1 MHGGEP
7 YLERPETIEHIEGIA
22 GQRRIIIYAGSGV
35 SIDKTGL
42 SWPTLVTKMMEHQL
56 GGLEL
61 QTFSPLESASIVK
74 QLLLKEYGEERIN
87 GKLADELR
95 RLLYPSQLWRQAEL
109 PHAVMRLI
117 AELHSQDRDYHV
129 FTTNYDDFLERQ
141 KVIIDAQSME
151 KQGSALALESVALDY
166 AVDIS
171 EKDHL
176 LREVDRYTSCDPGR
190 RLLVH
195 LHGYVPQ
202 DFAAPATFVTFSEVD
217 YARSYRLS
225 AQVLE
230 RVLRDHSMLI
240 IGSSLTDPPLLNAL
254 ARTAEDAK
262 RQQLSRLA
270 IMPLQGLR
278 VPLDD
283 ERRITAMCKNIHDR
297 MEHFEV
303 EVTFPDFYS
312 QTAQLLTEIRV
323 AARELR
329 MGNPYKGSPA
339 EHRNRLDQWWRD
351 WQESRSGDWT
361 AANLR
366 DHETLLVRLRELQ
379 RKFRLSREMMKLE
392 IWVRWQPG
400 PGGRLLKLWASSTGT
415 WPDERSMATAPIGN
429 NSRYVSVQTFCLGR
443 PGVHATVDDRW
454 RTYLSVP
461 IRVGTEQGRELPVAV
476 ISLASM
482 EEETRIDRK
491 EAARISNM
499 VEELARIGAEL
510 VSGARPG
517 SG

>member
-1 MHGGEP
+1 VPNGNGP
-7 YLERPETIEHIEGIA
+7 YLERADTIEHIEQIA
-22 GQRRIIIYAGSGV
+22 AQDRIIIYAGSGV
-35 SIDKTGL
+35 SIDKTGMN
-42 SWPTLVTKMMEHQL
+42 WPTLVQSLMDRV
-56 GGLEL
+56 GDPEL

-74 QLLLKEYGEERIN
+74 QLLLKEYGDERIN

-95 RLLYPSQLWRQAEL
+95 RLLYPSQMWRQAEL

-117 AELHSQDRDYHV
+117 AELHNQGRDYHV

-141 KVIIDAQSME
+141 KVLLDAQSRE
-151 KQGSALALESVALDY
+151 KQGGALALESVALDY
-166 AVDIS
+166 NVDIRDRADLCEQV
-171 EKDHL
+171 EK
-176 LREVDRYTSCDPGR
+176 YTSCEPDR

-202 DFAAPATFVTFSEVD
+202 DPADRATFVTFSEVD

-225 AQVLE
+225 AEVLEQVLRE
-230 RVLRDHSMLI
+230 HSMLV

-254 ARTAEDAK
+254 AKTAEDAK
-262 RQQLSRLA
+262 ERQLTRLA

-278 VPLDD
+278 VPLED
-283 ERRITAMCKNIHDR
+283 EKRTAAMCKNVNDR

-323 AARELR
+323 AARER
-329 MGNPYKGSPA
+329 RDGRRYVGSPA
-339 EHRNRLDQWWRD
+339 EHRNRLHQWWSEWKRD
-351 WQESRSGDWT
+351 RCGDWA
-361 AANLR
+361 AANAR
-366 DHETLLVRLRELQ
+366 DHEVLLARLQTLQKAFKVARET
-379 RKFRLSREMMKLE
+379 MKLE
-392 IWVRWQPG
+392 IWIRWEPA
-400 PGGRLLKLWASSTGT
+400 PANRTLKLWASSTGT
-415 WPDERSMATAPIGN
+415 WPDERSMPTATIGN
-429 NSRYVSVQTFCLGR
+429 NSQYVSVQTFCLGR
-443 PGVHATVDDRW
+443 PGVHVTKTDRW

-461 IRVGTEQGRELPVAV
+461 IWVGAEQSQDLPVAV
-476 ISLASM
+476 LSLASM

-499 VEELARIGAEL
+499 VEELTTIGKEL
-510 VSGARPG
+510 VSGARPD

>member
-1 MHGGEP
+1 MPNGGGP
-7 YLERPETIEHIEGIA
+7 YLERADTIEHIEQLA
-22 GQRRIIIYAGSGV
+22 AQDRVIIYAGSGV
-35 SIDKTGL
+35 SIDKTGMN
-42 SWPTLVTKMMEHQL
+42 WPTLVQSLMDRV
-56 GGLEL
+56 GDLEL

-87 GKLADELR
+87 SKLAEELR
-95 RLLYPSQLWRQAEL
+95 RLLYPSQMWRQAEL

-117 AELHSQDRDYHV
+117 AELHSQGRDYHV

-141 KVIIDAQSME
+141 KVLLDVRSQE
-151 KQGSALALESVALDY
+151 EQGVALALESVALDY
-166 AVDIS
+166 DVDIS
-171 EKDHL
+171 DKAD
-176 LREVDRYTSCDPGR
+176 LRAQVDRYTSCDPAR

-202 DFAAPATFVTFSEVD
+202 DPAYGATFVTFSEVD

-225 AQVLE
+225 AEVLEQVLRE
-230 RVLRDHSMLI
+230 HSMLV

-254 ARTAEDAK
+254 AKTAEDAK
-262 RQQLSRLA
+262 ARGLTRLA
-270 IMPLQGLR
+270 IMPLQGLW

-283 ERRITAMCKNIHDR
+283 EKRTAAMCKNIHDR

-303 EVTFPDFYS
+303 EVTFPDFYA

-323 AARELR
+323 AARER
-329 MGNPYKGSPA
+329 REGRTYAGSAA
-339 EHRNRLDQWWRD
+339 EHRIRLARWWSAWR
-351 WQESRSGDWT
+351 EERAGDW
-361 AANLR
+361 ASANHR
-366 DHETLLVRLRELQ
+366 DHETLLARLRKLQ
-379 RKFRLSREMMKLE
+379 KDFKVSRETMKLE
-392 IWVRWQPG
+392 VWIRWEPG
-400 PGGRLLKLWASSTGT
+400 PASRALKLWASSTGT
-415 WPDERSMATAPIGN
+415 WPDERSMPMATIGN
-429 NSRYVSVQTFCLGR
+429 NSQYVSVQTFCLGR
-443 PGVHATVDDRW
+443 PGVHVTATDRW

-461 IRVGTEQGRELPVAV
+461 IWIGDLPVAV

-499 VEELARIGAEL
+499 VEELATIGKEL
-510 VSGARPG
+510 VSGGRPG

>member
-1 MHGGEP
+1 MPNGGEP
-7 YLERPETIEHIEGIA
+7 YLERAETIEHIEDIA
-22 GQRRIIIYAGSGV
+22 AQERVIIYAGSGV

-42 SWPTLVTKMMEHQL
+42 SWPKLVESLMEHRL

-61 QTFSPLESASIVK
+61 RTFSPLESASIVK

-95 RLLYPSQLWRQAEL
+95 RLLYPSQMWRQAQL

-117 AELHSQDRDYHV
+117 AELHNQDRDYHV

-141 KVIIDAQSME
+141 KVILDAQSME

-166 AVDIS
+166 SVDIS
-171 EKDHL
+171 EKEHL
-176 LREVDRYTSCDPGR
+176 LREVARYTSCDPAS

-225 AQVLE
+225 AEVLE
-230 RVLRDHSMLI
+230 RVLQDHSMLI

-254 ARTAEDAK
+254 ARTAEQAK
-262 RQQLSRLA
+262 QQQLSRLA
-270 IMPLQGLR
+270 IMPLQGLL
-278 VPLDD
+278 VPSDE
-283 ERRITAMCKNIHDR
+283 ERRITAICKNIRDR

-303 EVTFPDFYS
+303 GVTFPDFYA

-323 AARELR
+323 AARER
-329 MGNPYKGSPA
+329 RAGNPYKGSPA
-339 EHRNRLDQWWRD
+339 EHRNRLEQWWLA
-351 WQESRSGDWT
+351 WQEDRSGDWA

-366 DHETLLVRLRELQ
+366 DHEALLDRLRELQ
-379 RKFRLSREMMKLE
+379 RKFKVSREMMKLE
-392 IWVRWQPG
+392 IWIRWQPG
-400 PGGRLLKLWASSTGT
+400 TGSRILKLWASSTGT

-429 NSRYVSVQTFCLGR
+429 NSHYVSVQTFCLGR
-443 PGVHATVDDRW
+443 PGVHATVNDRW
-454 RTYLSVP
+454 PTYLAVP
-461 IRVGTEQGRELPVAV
+461 IWVGAEQSQDLPVAV

-499 VEELARIGAEL
+499 VEELAAIGKEL
-510 VSGARPG
+510 VGA
-517 SG
+517 

>member
-1 MHGGEP
+1 
-7 YLERPETIEHIEGIA
+7 
-22 GQRRIIIYAGSGV
+22 
-35 SIDKTGL
+35 
-42 SWPTLVTKMMEHQL
+42 
-56 GGLEL
+56 
-61 QTFSPLESASIVK
+61 
-74 QLLLKEYGEERIN
+74 
-87 GKLADELR
+87 
-95 RLLYPSQLWRQAEL
+95 
-109 PHAVMRLI
+109 
-117 AELHSQDRDYHV
+117 
-129 FTTNYDDFLERQ
+129 
-141 KVIIDAQSME
+141 
-151 KQGSALALESVALDY
+151 
-166 AVDIS
+166 
-171 EKDHL
+171 
-176 LREVDRYTSCDPGR
+176 
-190 RLLVH
+190 
-195 LHGYVPQ
+195 VPQ

>member
-1 MHGGEP
+1 VPNGGEP
-7 YLERPETIEHIEGIA
+7 YLERAETIERIEDIA
-22 GQRRIIIYAGSGV
+22 GQKRVIIYAGSGV

-42 SWPTLVTKMMEHQL
+42 NWPRLVESLMEHRL
-56 GGLEL
+56 GDLEL

-74 QLLLKEYGEERIN
+74 QVLLKEYGEDRIN

-95 RLLYPSQLWRQAEL
+95 RLLYPSQMWRQAEL

-117 AELHSQDRDYHV
+117 AELHNQGRDYHV

-141 KVIIDAQSME
+141 KVILDAQLLE
-151 KQGSALALESVALDY
+151 NQGSALALESVALDY
-166 AVDIS
+166 SVDIS

-176 LREVDRYTSCDPGR
+176 LREVARYTSCDPSR

-202 DFAAPATFVTFSEVD
+202 DPAAPATFVTFSEVD

-225 AQVLE
+225 AEVLE

-240 IGSSLTDPPLLNAL
+240 IGSSLTDPPLLSAL
-254 ARTAEDAK
+254 ARTAEHAK
-262 RQQLSRLA
+262 QQQLTRLA
-270 IMPLQGLR
+270 IMPLQGLW
-278 VPLDD
+278 VPLTEDQ
-283 ERRITAMCKNIHDR
+283 RIAAICKNIHDR

-303 EVTFPDFYS
+303 DVTFPDFFA
-312 QTAQLLTEIRV
+312 QTAQLLIEIRT
-323 AARELR
+323 AARQFR
-329 MGNPYKGSPA
+329 AGKPYGNSPA
-339 EHRNRLDQWWRD
+339 EHRNRLDHW
-351 WQESRSGDWT
+351 WQEWRRDRSGDWA

-366 DHETLLVRLRELQ
+366 DHETLIERLRELQ
-379 RKFRLSREMMKLE
+379 KKFRVSREMMKLE
-392 IWVRWQPG
+392 IWIRWQPG
-400 PGGRLLKLWASSTGT
+400 PANRILKLWASSTGT
-415 WPDERSMATAPIGN
+415 WPDERSMPTAPIGN

-443 PGVHATVDDRW
+443 PGLHPTVNDRW

-461 IRVGTEQGRELPVAV
+461 IWVDTDQSQDLPVAV

-499 VEELARIGAEL
+499 VEELTGIGREL
-510 VSGARPG
+510 VGG
-517 SG
+517 